1 MRVIMVFAAIAL
13 LAAVAPAGAQTR
25 DVPPANAKKL
35 SEIIT
40 KVEQRPDFAFIDE
53 VDWDNKGY
61 EVTYFTKD
69 NAKVEI
75 KYDPVTA
82 APMNLQ

>member
-1 MRVIMVFAAIAL
+1 MRAITVFAAIAL
-13 LAAVAPAGAQTR
+13 IAAAAPAGAQAR
-25 DVPPANAKKL
+25 DVPPPNAKKL
-35 SEIIT
+35 SEIIAT
-40 KVEQRPDFAFIDE
+40 VEQRPDFAFIDE

>member
-1 MRVIMVFAAIAL
+1 MRAVTALAVVALVAFAL
-13 LAAVAPAGAQTR
+13 
-25 DVPPANAKKL
+25 PANAQAGDTPPPNGKKL
-35 SEIIT
+35 SEIIAT
-40 KVEQRPDFAFIDE
+40 VEKRPDFSYIKDVE
-53 VDWDNKGY
+53 WGEKGY

-82 APMNLQ
+82 TPMNLQ